1 MAHVEEI
8 QVVLLFN
15 LKLKKQISIKL
26 QDGFK
31 LLLYMDQLPI
41 VMALGSQ
48 VFLWGWTNLMYWDGF
63 IKMCSQ
69 KEFKK

>member
-1 MAHVEEI
+1 MVHAEEI

-15 LKLKKQISIKL
+15 LKLKKQTSIKL

-31 LLLYMDQLPI
+31 LLLCMDQLPI

-48 VFLWGWTNLMYWDGF
+48 VFL
-63 IKMCSQ
+63 
-69 KEFKK
+69 